1 MRGARQLRST
11 DLGLILPTSQ
21 SSSSQKPQ
29 QAGFDSEYADIL
41 GADESRNT
49 YSAEVVDKNVVLQSD
64 VLEIEQLL
72 ETTSE
77 VQLEG
82 VRSQKDILKARNENS
97 VESLERFDNEFRF
110 PTSSLFNKEK
120 LIESLE
126 LDVQVGSLLR
136 NLKIARRIGKLRIE
150 LGVKPSSPTA
160 AEAST
165 DDPLISMT
173 PRTNNFD
180 NASSAVSSARSMGS
194 GISVLPAEVGV
205 SVARMEE
212 LLSELHQKLPNADV
226 QQKIKEEVISI
237 THAYFGGS
245 QGSALGGALVQLN
258 AMAFTDVMQFI
269 KNKVNSMNEVLATKQ
284 EAVENAQQV
293 FLAASGADPLDVEAY
308 EAGLVGYIDALEDAM
323 KINADRLN
331 QLMMNTDSEGNF
343 RSTYEETSEL
353 IKTMI
358 VETRESRTDL
368 LKEIKTDL
376 EKLQVEGSRRYNAAV
391 VAQEAYDQ
399 ARHQSILQIQDYSR
413 QQELLWEQVE
423 GLVAQMGDI
432 GKKRA
437 ALVKEHQAVTE
448 KECQRKRYYDEFA
461 LAHKNHIGHLNT
473 LKELSTY
480 TLKILDHMDLFWEH
494 MTTAVEAKNFE
505 EGLHEMK
512 QDDQQRFLHL
522 YCSFLDNC
530 SNLLGRRAARQ
541 LVVSRSVRVSESLLA
556 DPQEP
561 DRDKQRAAF
570 SEGSLLLTKLQADC
584 DALAARAER
593 WQPLFE
599 NVLDQIETIPA
610 VVSADPHI
618 VWNERVA
625 QAHEAVRS
633 AALADD
639 QEIAS
644 IQSGVSELQ
653 RVAADRE
660 LQFKEFRHQS
670 PPRRKFIKESRSR
683 RNLTGRTPR
692 TPGHSVS
699 NE

>member
-11 DLGLILPTSQ
+11 DLGLILPSSQ
-21 SSSSQKPQ
+21 TTSSSKPQ
-29 QAGFDSEYADIL
+29 QGGFDAEYSDIL

-82 VRSQKDILKARNENS
+82 VRTQKDILMSRNQSS
-97 VESLERFDNEFRF
+97 VEALERYDSEFKF

-120 LIESLE
+120 LIESLD

-160 AEAST
+160 AEATT

-173 PRTNNFD
+173 PRTNFD

-212 LLSELHQKLPNADV
+212 LLSLLHQKLPSAEV
-226 QQKIKEEVISI
+226 QQKIKEEMVSI

-245 QGSALGGALVQLN
+245 QGSALGGALIQLN

-269 KNKVNSMNEVLATKQ
+269 KNKVNSMAEVMKSKQ
-284 EAVENAQQV
+284 DAVESSKHA
-293 FLAASGADPLDVEAY
+293 FLEASGANPVDVVAY
-308 EAGLVGYIDALEDAM
+308 ESSLVAYIDALEDAM
-323 KINADRLN
+323 KVNADRLN

-353 IKTMI
+353 IKSMI
-358 VETRESRTDL
+358 VETRENRTDL

-376 EKLQVEGSRRYNAAV
+376 EKLQVEGSRRYTAAV
-391 VAQEAYDQ
+391 AAQEVYDT
-399 ARHQSILQIQDYSR
+399 ARAQSIVQIEEYSR
-413 QQELLWEQVE
+413 QQEALWQQVE
-423 GLVAQMGDI
+423 VLVAQMGDI
-432 GKKRA
+432 GRKRA
-437 ALVKEHQAVTE
+437 ALVKEHQVVTE
-448 KECQRKRYYDEFA
+448 RECQRKRYYDEFA
-461 LAHKNHIGHLNT
+461 LAHKNHIGHLST

-480 TLKILDHMDLFWEH
+480 TLKVLDHIELFWEH

-505 EGLHEMK
+505 EGLHDMK
-512 QDDQQRFLHL
+512 QDDQERFVHL
-522 YCSFLDNC
+522 YCDFLKNC

-541 LVVSRSVRVSESLLA
+541 LVVSRSVRVSEALLA

-561 DRDKQRAAF
+561 EREKQRAAYLEA
-570 SEGSLLLTKLQADC
+570 SSLLTKLQADC
-584 DALAARAER
+584 DGLAVRAER
-593 WQPLFE
+593 WQPLYD
-599 NVLDQIETIPA
+599 NVIDQIDTIPA
-610 VVSADPHI
+610 VVSSDPHV

-625 QAHEAVRS
+625 QAHEAIRQ
-633 AALADD
+633 AAQVDD
-639 QEIAS
+639 DDIAS
-644 IQSGVSELQ
+644 IQGTIDGLQ
-653 RVAADRE
+653 RAAADRE
-660 LQFKEFRHQS
+660 VQFKEMRQTS

-692 TPGHSVS
+692 TPAHAVS